1 LKDYEPKDIRNAVL
15 LGHSG
20 VGKTSLVDAML
31 FSAKMSSRLG
41 KVDDGT
47 SLLDY
52 APDEIERKVTINLA
66 LTHLEWGGCKLNII
80 DTPGYSDFYGDTRAG
95 IRVADAAMVI
105 IRADGGVEVGAEL
118 NWQKVEENGHPALFV
133 ISRMDKEQADFEAAL
148 TSIRER
154 ISPQAVPV
162 CIPWGQA
169 DSFVGVIDVL
179 ANKAYRY
186 GDKEDGSFT
195 EEAVPDEFAD
205 QVETYRGQIYDRV
218 AESDDQLLEKYLETG
233 ELSLDEVLAGMLG
246 AVAERTLFPV
256 YCVAGTTN
264 RGTRQLMDGMARLL
278 PSPVDRAPVIA
289 KKPGGEETLELEA
302 SVSGPL
308 ACFVFKTISEPHVG
322 ELSLFRVFSGT
333 FETGVEIYNHSKE
346 SSEKTGQIHAVVG
359 RDRKEVNKVVAGD
372 FGAAV
377 KLKNTKT
384 GDTLGDQK
392 TPLLLDGIDFPKP
405 VMETAIQAMA
415 KGEEDK
421 IAGGLARLREE
432 DPTFTLTVDP
442 DLHQTIIAGLG
453 ELHLEV
459 LTKRLKER
467 FGVGVELVKPKI
479 PFRETIKGMARV
491 QGKYKKQTGGRGQY
505 GDVWLKLEARPRG
518 AGYEFV
524 NAIVGGV
531 VPGKFIP
538 AVEKGLVEAVKAGP
552 LAGCPVVDLTI
563 TLDDG
568 SYHNVDSSENSF
580 KVAGS
585 MAFRKGFVEAQPFL
599 LEPIYKVT
607 IRVPEDFMGDVMGD
621 LSSRRGKIQ
630 GMDSEGN
637 FQIIRALVPLAELYR
652 YSTHLRSMTQGRGV
666 HEQEFSNYE
675 ELPREQA
682 EKVIAEH
689 KAEKEA
695 V

>member
-15 LGHSG
+15 VGHSG
-20 VGKTSLVDAML
+20 VGKTSILDAML
-31 FSAKMSSRLG
+31 YSAKMSNRLG

-66 LTHLEWGGCKLNII
+66 LTHMEWAGCKLNII

-95 IRVADAAMVI
+95 IRVADAAVI
-105 IRADGGVEVGAEL
+105 VVRADGGVEVGAEL
-118 NWQKVEENGHPALFV
+118 NWQQVERNEHPAMFV

-148 TSIRER
+148 KSIQDR
-154 ISPQAVPV
+154 ICPQAVPI

-169 DSFVGVIDVL
+169 ESFVGVIDVL

-186 GDKEDGSFT
+186 GDKDDGSFT
-195 EEAVPDEFAD
+195 EEAVPEEFSGR
-205 QVETYRGQIYDRV
+205 VESYRGQVYDRV
-218 AESDDQLLEKYLETG
+218 AESDDQLLEKYLESG
-233 ELSLDEVLAGMLG
+233 ELSLEEVLAGLRG
-246 AVAERTLFPV
+246 AVVQRTLFPV
-256 YCVAGTTN
+256 YCAAGTSN
-264 RGTRQLMDGMARLL
+264 RGVRQVMGGIAKLL

-289 KKPGGEETLELEA
+289 HKPGSEDPIELEP
-302 SVSGPL
+302 SSSGPL

-322 ELSLFRVFSGT
+322 ELSLFRVYSGA
-333 FETGVEIYNHSKE
+333 FETGVEIYNHSKG

-359 RDRKEVNKVVAGD
+359 KDRKEVNKVVAGD

-384 GDTLGDQK
+384 GDTLGVQR

-405 VMETAIQAMA
+405 VMETAIRATA
-415 KGEEDK
+415 KGEEEK

-432 DPTFTLTVDP
+432 DPTFMLTVDP

-467 FGVGVELVKPKI
+467 FGVGVELVKPRI
-479 PFRETIKGMARV
+479 PFRETVKGSARV

-505 GDVWLKLEARPRG
+505 GDVWLKLEPQARG
-518 AGYEFV
+518 DGYEFV
-524 NAIVGGV
+524 NAIVGGA

-538 AVEKGLVEAVKAGP
+538 AVEKGLNEAIKTGP
-552 LAGCPVVDLTI
+552 LAGCPVVDLKI

-585 MAFRKGFVEAQPFL
+585 MAFRKGFQEAQPFL
-599 LEPIYKVT
+599 LEPIYRVT
-607 IRVPEDFMGDVMGD
+607 VRVPEDFMGDVMGD

-630 GMDSEGN
+630 GMDAEGN
-637 FQIIRALVPLAELYR
+637 FQVVRALVPLAELYR

-666 HEQEFSNYE
+666 HEQEFSHYE

-682 EKVIAEH
+682 EKVIEEH